1 MRAARPQTSTRRR
14 SGFSLLELLIVLAI
28 IGLIAA
34 MVLPNLIGRQQQANI
49 DITKESIH
57 SLDQALKLYAVDHN
71 AQYPTGGADALT
83 HLVQPVDR
91 NNQRMPAY
99 IERIPTDAWGRPLNY
114 EYPNTKAQTTVD
126 KPAIWSYGPD
136 GKDDN
141 GSNDD
146 INNWT
151 TTTTAK

>member
-1 MRAARPQTSTRRR
+1 MRAVRHERTNRRR
-14 SGFSLLELLIVLAI
+14 GGFSLLELLIVLAI

-71 AQYPTGGADALT
+71 AQYPEGSNDALT
-83 HLVQPVDR
+83 QLIQPV
-91 NNQRMPAY
+91 NSSNQPLPPYM
-99 IERIPTDAWGRPLNY
+99 EKIPTDAWGNPLNY
-114 EYPNTKAQTTVD
+114 EYPNTKGSGPVD
-126 KPAIWSYGPD
+126 KPAIWSNGPD

-146 INNWT
+146 INNWVVE
-151 TTTTAK
+151 AP

>member
-1 MRAARPQTSTRRR
+1 MHPTRTHITNRR

-34 MVLPNLIGRQQQANI
+34 MVLPNLIGRQQQASI

-57 SLDQALKLYAVDHN
+57 NLDQALKLYAVDHN
-71 AQYPTGGADALT
+71 AQFPTGGADALT
-83 HLVQPVDR
+83 NLIQPVDR
-91 NNQRMPAY
+91 NNQKMPAY
-99 IERIPTDAWGRPLNY
+99 IEKIPVDAWGKPLNY

-126 KPAIWSYGPD
+126 KPAIWSFGPD

-151 TTTTAK
+151 TTPTK

>member
-1 MRAARPQTSTRRR
+1 MRAVRTPHNPRRR
-14 SGFSLLELLIVLAI
+14 AGFSLLELLIVLAI

-49 DITKESIH
+49 DITKEGIRN
-57 SLDQALKLYAVDHN
+57 LEQALKLYAVDHN
-71 AQYPTGGADALT
+71 ARFPDGGSDALT
-83 HLVQPVDR
+83 MLIQPVDR
-91 NNQRMPAY
+91 NDQPMPAY
-99 IERIPTDAWGRPLNY
+99 IEEIPKDAWSNPLNY

-126 KPAIWSYGPD
+126 KPAIWSNGPD
-136 GKDDN
+136 GKNDN

-151 TTTTAK
+151 VEAP

>member
-1 MRAARPQTSTRRR
+1 MRAARPMKNRRQR
-14 SGFSLLELLIVLAI
+14 KGFSLLELLIVLAI

-49 DITKESIH
+49 DITKEAVH
-57 SLDQALKLYAVDHN
+57 NLEQALKLYAVDHN
-71 AQYPTGGADALT
+71 AQFPDGSSDALT
-83 HLVQPVDR
+83 MLIQPVDR
-91 NNQRMPAY
+91 SNQPMPAY
-99 IERIPTDAWGRPLNY
+99 IEKIPTDAWGNPLNY

-126 KPAIWSYGPD
+126 KPAIWSNGPD
-136 GKDDN
+136 GKNDN

-151 TTTTAK
+151 VENT